1 MAPEPRKEG
10 LSTRGVLEN
19 PLDVVARVGAM
30 AVKPFKQ
37 VIYSGLQTEDS
48 VQGAAYG
55 LDSPNNH
62 RVER

>member
-1 MAPEPRKEG
+1 MI
-10 LSTRGVLEN
+10 SNMLEN